1 MRLLHTSDWHLGK
14 QIRGVSRL
22 SEFEAVLDE
31 IVGIAREEKI
41 DVFLLAGDVF
51 DTFAPPPEA
60 EKLLFETLT
69 RLVAERVQV
78 VILAGNHDHSQRLDA
93 LAGIL
98 RLAGIHAL
106 GSVPARADDCCVRL
120 TSHDSEET
128 ANLIAL
134 PWVPERHVYDFESLT
149 EGTTEVSKQYA
160 DRLAMQVARL
170 TELFVEPGAIN
181 LFAAHMLIEGSV
193 VGEGGGE
200 RPIHLGRNFAVKPQA
215 FPATLQYVALGHV
228 HRAQQFGPT
237 THYCGSLLQLD
248 FGEAGQEKYVNLV
261 ELHPR
266 QPAAVR
272 KVPLTAGRRLRSV
285 TLRQEELAASA
296 NQFGDDFLR
305 VNVELEAPA
314 LNLYQQV
321 REFLP
326 NAVEVTPKYASQP
339 ALLENEGSKRGGLAP
354 DELLGRYY
362 QQRYGQA
369 PPAALLALFN
379 QLYAEAEADATA

>member
-1 MRLLHTSDWHLGK
+1 M
-14 QIRGVSRL
+14 
-22 SEFEAVLDE
+22 
-31 IVGIAREEKI
+31 
-41 DVFLLAGDVF
+41 
-51 DTFAPPPEA
+51 
-60 EKLLFETLT
+60 
-69 RLVAERVQV
+69 
-78 VILAGNHDHSQRLDA
+78 
-93 LAGIL
+93 
-98 RLAGIHAL
+98 
-106 GSVPARADDCCVRL
+106 
-120 TSHDSEET
+120 
-128 ANLIAL
+128 
-134 PWVPERHVYDFESLT
+134 
-149 EGTTEVSKQYA
+149 
-160 DRLAMQVARL
+160 
-170 TELFVEPGAIN
+170 
-181 LFAAHMLIEGSV
+181 
-193 VGEGGGE
+193 
-200 RPIHLGRNFAVKPQA
+200 
-215 FPATLQYVALGHV
+215 
-228 HRAQQFGPT
+228 
-237 THYCGSLLQLD
+237 
-248 FGEAGQEKYVNLV
+248 NLV

-305 VNVELEAPA
+305 VTVELEGPA